1 MVRPRGARRC
11 RQGAKSGGVPS
22 FFFPLFPPPTP
33 LFRAYPHLTR
43 HPTHHPTR
51 TGETQGAASAG
62 RLVAIASL
70 GRGEAYPRLPNI
82 IPVVFKTK
90 GANVHPRLTHPF
102 LFLDTGALG
111 QDIRGALPRRRAG
124 RARVHRR
131 RQARV
136 LPPRRV
142 QAMARHAGI
151 ATTRLADPP
160 RGDPAGEPRK
170 ANPRRRRNRLLRRSV
185 RPPAARGGWPRVGPV
200 RTRGAVAPPAG
211 RHRDA
216 GMGLCPEQSDA
227 RGARR
232 RPHPTTRAGARAH

>member
-22 FFFPLFPPPTP
+22 FFPLFAPPPTP
-33 LFRAYPHLTR
+33 LFRAYRHLTR

-51 TGETQGAASAG
+51 AGETQGAASAG

-70 GRGEAYPRLPNI
+70 GRGEAYPRLHI

-102 LFLDTGALG
+102 PFLDTGALG

-124 RARVHRR
+124 RTHVHRR

-151 ATTRLADPP
+151 AATRLADPP

-170 ANPRRRRNRLLRRSV
+170 ANPRRRRRPRLLLR
-185 RPPAARGGWPRVGPV
+185 
-200 RTRGAVAPPAG
+200 
-211 RHRDA
+211 
-216 GMGLCPEQSDA
+216 
-227 RGARR
+227 
-232 RPHPTTRAGARAH
+232 

>member
-1 MVRPRGARRC
+1 MPPRCEKRRGA
-11 RQGAKSGGVPS
+11 QFLFPS
-22 FFFPLFPPPTP
+22 LRPPPTP
-33 LFRAYPHLTR
+33 LFRAYRHLTR

-51 TGETQGAASAG
+51 AGETQGAASAG

-102 LFLDTGALG
+102 PFLDTGALG

-170 ANPRRRRNRLLRRSV
+170 ANPRRRR
-185 RPPAARGGWPRVGPV
+185 
-200 RTRGAVAPPAG
+200 
-211 RHRDA
+211 RHRLPPMICSA
-216 GMGLCPEQSDA
+216 TRRPRRMATCGS
-227 RGARR
+227 RSNARR
-232 RPHPTTRAGARAH
+232 RCSAGGTSP